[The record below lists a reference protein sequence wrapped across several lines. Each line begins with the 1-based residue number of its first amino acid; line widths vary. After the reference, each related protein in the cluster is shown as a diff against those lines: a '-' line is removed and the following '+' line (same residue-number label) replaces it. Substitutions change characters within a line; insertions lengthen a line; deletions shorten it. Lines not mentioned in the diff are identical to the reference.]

1 MSQASEPEKIASEIL
16 GAILQKYYLMHA
28 HYFFLNVKFHDN

>member
-16 GAILQKYYLMHA
+16 GAILQKYYLIHA
-28 HYFFLNVKFHDN
+28 LFFLNVKFHDN